1 MEGDGKE
8 EEEEE
13 RARAVRLRRLVQF
26 TPGGFPPVSFAL
38 CLSQEVEEG
47 WFRGASEP
55 RSCHRRSFTDV
66 NRGRVPRGVLSILC
80 IAEQSR
86 PTPRYTLRIR
96 QCIRVYV
103 CIYIYISPPPRRS
116 PLAGAGAA
124 EARRAGARGARTHT
138 PGCAARPLLHP
149 TLTLPT
155 THVISRSVGLQMQPA
170 MTAAHIYIYI

>member
-103 CIYIYISPPPRRS
+103 RIYIYFSTPS
-116 PLAGAGAA
+116 PLSLGGSQ
-124 EARRAGARGARTHT
+124 GG
-138 PGCAARPLLHP
+138 
-149 TLTLPT
+149 
-155 THVISRSVGLQMQPA
+155 
-170 MTAAHIYIYI
+170 

>member
-103 CIYIYISPPPRRS
+103 CIYIFLHPLAALPWREPGRLKRGEPGRGEHARTPPAALPAPCFTLPSPYPPPTS
-116 PLAGAGAA
+116 F
-124 EARRAGARGARTHT
+124 RALW
-138 PGCAARPLLHP
+138 GCKCNPR
-149 TLTLPT
+149 
-155 THVISRSVGLQMQPA
+155 
-170 MTAAHIYIYI
+170 

>member
-86 PTPRYTLRIR
+86 PTPRYTPMYTRA
-96 QCIRVYV
+96 CV
-103 CIYIYISPPPRRS
+103 YIYIFLH
-116 PLAGAGAA
+116 PLAALPWREPG
-124 EARRAGARGARTHT
+124 RLKRGEPGRGEHART
-138 PGCAARPLLHP
+138 PPAALPAP
-149 TLTLPT
+149 CFTLPSPYPSPT
-155 THVISRSVGLQMQPA
+155 SFRALWGCKCNPR
-170 MTAAHIYIYI
+170 